1 MLVFRY
7 VNAADRSNPLRRMVA
22 AHDFAVSSIF
32 YFGSHVSIRGC
43 TYAKGSSCLVG
54 FQSLKRDSPSRGV
67 SNGCLTGEFGDG
79 FVAELAVRPGEG
91 SNPNTRNNCAAGS
104 SEASFPNIDGRLL
117 LRHRGRCRPR
127 CCTQRNVALHCR
139 LPTPFLRRN
148 LRGEACQIRE
158 C

>member
-1 MLVFRY
+1 MMLVFRY

-104 SEASFPNIDGRLL
+104 SEASFPNIDGRQR
-117 LRHRGRCRPR
+117 LRSLAPPWEVSSTMLYATKCSSS
-127 CCTQRNVALHCR
+127 
-139 LPTPFLRRN
+139 LPIADTIFTP
-148 LRGEACQIRE
+148 
-158 C
+158 